1 MSKMGV
7 ETVFCERK
15 DCVPATETSID
26 VETTGLQFFKR
37 LVFSNRVSI
46 FFCFIQ
52 ENMIC
57 WHSKASHTLY
67 ENSLVHQSVHGS
79 ALQTIQHDPSLNWKA
94 VKDTDFNNKEI
105 NRFKELTANAQRSD
119 SAVR

>member
-15 DCVPATETSID
+15 DRVPATETSID

-46 FFCFIQ
+46 FFFV
-52 ENMIC
+52 
-57 WHSKASHTLY
+57 LY
-67 ENSLVHQSVHGS
+67 KK
-79 ALQTIQHDPSLNWKA
+79 T
-94 VKDTDFNNKEI
+94 
-105 NRFKELTANAQRSD
+105 
-119 SAVR
+119 

>member
-15 DCVPATETSID
+15 DRVPATETFID

-46 FFCFIQ
+46 FFVCFIQ

-57 WHSKASHTLY
+57 WHSKASHTLH

-79 ALQTIQHDPSLNWKA
+79 ALQTI
-94 VKDTDFNNKEI
+94 
-105 NRFKELTANAQRSD
+105 
-119 SAVR
+119 